1 LNSLVLQLAISSD
14 KISGVRK
21 PLLLLKL
28 EVATPDGGK
37 QEQLVELDNAEL
49 TNLLKTLRQAQKVRP
64 CSFVKNSLICTYRG
78 FDGFQVVHA

>member
-1 LNSLVLQLAISSD
+1 MDGQAITFNQLSGFDWSMRLAISSD

-28 EVATPDGGK
+28 EVGTPDGGK

-49 TNLLKTLRQAQKVRP
+49 TNLLKTLRQAQKV
-64 CSFVKNSLICTYRG
+64 
-78 FDGFQVVHA
+78 VHA